1 MNIDLLN
8 IPTKAPK
15 GLEKESTVRKT
26 KEMAKEIAKIQQ
38 LIYAE
43 GKKAILIVFQGM
55 DASGKDG
62 ATKNVF
68 KYCSPSGIRAFAF
81 KKPTDEEFAHDF
93 MWRVHKL
100 APAKGQIVMFNRSH
114 YEDILIQRVHN
125 WIDEERV
132 DARINTIN
140 AWEDSLRKDNN
151 TTILKFYL
159 HISPDRQEEKLQER
173 IDIPEKNWKH
183 NEGDWEERK
192 HWERYMTCYQ
202 DAINRCNVIPWQV
215 APVDQRWYRDYYIA
229 DVVLTTLKT
238 LQIELPTL
246 KKS

>member
-1 MNIDLLN
+1 
-8 IPTKAPK
+8 
-15 GLEKESTVRKT
+15 
-26 KEMAKEIAKIQQ
+26 
-38 LIYAE
+38 
-43 GKKAILIVFQGM
+43 
-55 DASGKDG
+55 
-62 ATKNVF
+62 
-68 KYCSPSGIRAFAF
+68 
-81 KKPTDEEFAHDF
+81 
-93 MWRVHKL
+93 
-100 APAKGQIVMFNRSH
+100 
-114 YEDILIQRVHN
+114 
-125 WIDEERV
+125 
-132 DARINTIN
+132 
-140 AWEDSLRKDNN
+140 
-151 TTILKFYL
+151 LKFYL